1 MTGRRDV
8 NVAIEIDAPPTE
20 VWRVVEPIE
29 SHSEWMSDAAAIHF
43 ESEQTRGVGTTFVA
57 DTRIGPVRLSDRMEV
72 PDWVPV
78 DNATSPGRMGVT
90 HSGIVTGTGMFTI
103 EPLDGG
109 TRTRFSW
116 SEQLD
121 FPWYFAGRLGERIGG
136 RVVLGPIWRRNLTR
150 LKQLVES

>member
-1 MTGRRDV
+1 MTQSDV
-8 NVAIEIDAPPTE
+8 TVAVDIDAPPTK
-20 VWRVVEPIE
+20 VWEVVEPIE
-29 SHSEWMSDAAAIHF
+29 SHADWMADAAAIHF

-57 DTRIGPVRLSDRMEV
+57 DTRVGPIRLRDRMQVTE
-72 PDWVPV
+72 WTPV
-78 DNATSPGRMGVT
+78 DDDQSTGRMGVV
-90 HSGIVTGTGMFTI
+90 HSGIVTGTGVFTI

-109 TRTRFSW
+109 DRSRFSW

-136 RVVLGPIWRRNLTR
+136 RFVLGPIWRRNLTR